1 MIQMEQ
7 QKAKDEQIA
16 VDAGLVRRIRKGD
29 PKAFADLFQVY
40 CGLLISFAQ
49 GFVVDLA
56 VAESIVQDVFVNTWK
71 RREHLDP
78 DGEIRAYLYTAV
90 RNQAL
95 KQLRHTDVEQQSDI
109 APSET
114 SSGEA
119 SPEEH
124 WTREEL
130 ARAIHAAV
138 EQLPTRCRTI
148 FIMNRFER
156 LTYREI
162 AQILGLS
169 IKTVETQMGRALQ
182 VLRRSLSHL
191 VNLLL

>member
-1 MIQMEQ
+1 MEQ
-7 QKAKDEQIA
+7 QKSKDKQIA
-16 VDAGLVRRIRKGD
+16 SDADLVRSIRKGD
-29 PKAFADLFQVY
+29 QKAFEDLFLAY
-40 CGLLISFAQ
+40 CGLMVNYARQ
-49 GFVVDLA
+49 FVVDLA
-56 VAESIVQDVFVNTWK
+56 MAENIVQDVFVNTWK

-78 DGEIRAYLYTAV
+78 EGKIRAYLFTAV

-95 KQLRHTDVEQQSDI
+95 KQLRRTEIEQQSEMSP
-109 APSET
+109 AEAE
-114 SSGEA
+114 SGEA
-119 SPEEH
+119 SPEAS

-130 ARAIHAAV
+130 VLAIHAAV

-148 FIMNRFER
+148 FIMNRYER
-156 LTYREI
+156 LTYQEI

>member
-1 MIQMEQ
+1 MTQMDQ
-7 QKAKDEQIA
+7 QKAKDKQIA
-16 VDAGLVRRIRKGD
+16 LDADLIRRIRKSD
-29 PKAFADLFQVY
+29 PKAFEDLFQAY
-40 CGLLISFAQ
+40 CGLLVNFAR
-49 GFVVDLA
+49 GFVVDPA

-78 DGEIRAYLYTAV
+78 EGEIRAYLFTAV

-95 KQLRHTDVEQQSDI
+95 KQLRHTEVEQQSEISPTD
-109 APSET
+109 T
-114 SSGEA
+114 GSGEA

-130 ARAIHAAV
+130 VRAIHAAV

-148 FIMNRFER
+148 FIMNRYER
-156 LTYREI
+156 LTYQEI

-191 VNLLL
+191 VNFLL

>member
-1 MIQMEQ
+1 MEQ
-7 QKAKDEQIA
+7 QKAKEEQIA

-29 PKAFADLFQVY
+29 PKAFEDLFQVY
-40 CGLLISFAQ
+40 CGLLINYAR

-156 LTYREI
+156 LTYQEI

-169 IKTVETQMGRALQ
+169 IKTVESQMGRALQ

-191 VNLLL
+191 VNFLL

>member
-95 KQLRHTDVEQQSDI
+95 KQLRHTEVEQQSDI

-169 IKTVETQMGRALQ
+169 IKTAFT
-182 VLRRSLSHL
+182 SL
-191 VNLLL
+191 NLPCT